1 MNVEFDNKGQY
12 IKPLLSLYY
21 RDKQFCV
28 GILSGV
34 YNITLSA
41 KLNALSEMTF
51 NMSTKIFDNISGLM
65 IDNPMCDKIKK
76 NMLIYSTG
84 TDNIFNIP
92 VEWNSNG
99 IVVTKKKFIGI
110 HWWVI
115 TNVEENNDEN
125 GDIYTITLTSYDST
139 LRERKMFLSSGTDD
153 NKQVLKLCNKYVITY
168 RVPDLSGGAISIWT
182 YNPTKPKFLDKNISS
197 QINISQYDNER
208 TEYFVSADEVIKWFL
223 GENTGEVTKDGE
235 AVFSGGVLSK
245 SLINDYIDTSSTK
258 SNILIEEITN
268 FLSYGIRWKDET
280 DADDIKIYFNGDSMV
295 TADAYANIPDDT
307 QYHLSLDVWET
318 LQDKV
323 ESAQNIWRFGYISPT
338 LKTLYR
344 TIEDGSNSIYEW
356 LLTIEK
362 KFNCFHICDC
372 DNNTINFYTQKD
384 LFKTL
389 GKSIYLTYDNLLK
402 NTTVNTSDREPITCS
417 HIYSDNQGD
426 YSIAYVNPLG
436 NNLIYN
442 FGDYQ
447 LYMDSSIQANLTKWY
462 SRITDFESVF
472 KRLGFLRFYYTQTI
486 NYWYSKMSEYL
497 DSFFEIA
504 DTINLYAQSGGIT
517 DMSVEGVSGITT
529 KYISTSYGVGSK
541 IPVWKPMIAE
551 WQDRTIADIGL
562 TKDELN
568 NCNKY
573 FSILNLDGSRIT
585 TSDANTVLTNL
596 RNKTLN
602 YYIARWSYI
611 AVKNRYTAVKAL
623 AQFIYSL
630 CRMDKTLKLSDITS
644 LTTQDLRQSKGLGQ
658 ATKIKIFNQSV
669 TSITQF
675 LTYMMNDDY
684 VKLFNSQFLQNT
696 SSGADAKGFLPSLK
710 NSFDSKVKQKIK
722 DNDSYHYYDSS
733 LFSASQLRTL
743 GYYTIEGSYSDEY
756 TIFKDLDFDDSTI
769 DNRHISTKQI
779 IDDLSKLY
787 QKAKSDM
794 VDLSKQSY
802 DFSLST
808 ANMLMSSQLALQN
821 GENVYKDLIYIGATI
836 NAEIKPNQWETPTI
850 LEMEI
855 NYDSPN
861 DITFNCSNNYRQKP
875 LAYRFEELYNDISQ
889 SNSLSLDYS
898 SDWFENN

>member
-21 RDKQFCV
+21 RDRQTCV
-28 GILSGV
+28 GILQGV

-51 NMSTKIFDNISGLM
+51 NMSAKIFDNISGLM

-99 IVVTKKKFIGI
+99 TVVTKKKFIGI

-153 NKQVLKLCNKYVITY
+153 NKQVLKLCNKYVVTY
-168 RVPDLSGGAISIWT
+168 RVPDLSDGAISIWT
-182 YNPTKPKFLDKNISS
+182 YNPTKPKFLEKNISS
-197 QINISQYDNER
+197 QINISRYNNEYA
-208 TEYFVSADEVIKWFL
+208 EYFVSADEVVKWFL

-258 SNILIEEITN
+258 SNILIEEITR
-268 FLSYGIRWKDET
+268 FLSANIRWKDET

-307 QYHLSLDVWET
+307 QYHISLDVWET

-323 ESAQNIWRFGYISPT
+323 ESAQNIWKFGYISPT

-344 TIEDGSNSIYEW
+344 TIEDGGTSIYEW

-372 DNNTINFYTQKD
+372 DKNIINFYTKKD
-384 LFKTL
+384 LFNTL

-447 LYMDSSIQANLTKWY
+447 LYMDNSIQANLTKWY

-497 DSFFEIA
+497 DSFYEVA

-541 IPVWKPMIAE
+541 IPVWKPMITE
-551 WQDRTIADIGL
+551 WQYRATADIGL
-562 TKDELN
+562 TKDELDN
-568 NCNKY
+568 FNKY
-573 FSILNLDGSRIT
+573 FSVLNLEGSRIT

-658 ATKIKIFNQSV
+658 TTKIKIFNQSI

-733 LFSASQLRTL
+733 LFSTSQLRTL
-743 GYYTIEGSYSDEY
+743 DYYTIEGSYSDEY

-779 IDDLSKLY
+779 IDDLSNLY

-836 NAEIKPNQWETPTI
+836 NAEIKPNQWETLVI
-850 LEMEI
+850 LEAEM

-898 SDWFENN
+898 SDWFENS

>member
-153 NKQVLKLCNKYVITY
+153 NKQVLKLCNKYAITY

-182 YNPTKPKFLDKNISS
+182 YDPTKPKFLDKNISS
-197 QINISQYDNER
+197 QINISRYDNEY
-208 TEYFVSADEVIKWFL
+208 TEYFISADEVIKWFL
-223 GENTGEVTKDGE
+223 GENTGEVTKDGN

-245 SLINDYIDTSSTK
+245 SLINKYIDTSSIK
-258 SNILIEEITN
+258 SNILIEEIIN

-307 QYHLSLDVWET
+307 QYHISLDVWET

-462 SRITDFESVF
+462 SRITDFELVF

-497 DSFFEIA
+497 GSFFEVA

-551 WQDRTIADIGL
+551 WQDRAIADIGL

-568 NCNKY
+568 NFNKY

-630 CRMDKTLKLSDITS
+630 CRMDKTLELSDITS

-658 ATKIKIFNQSV
+658 ATKIKIFNQNI

-675 LTYMMNDDY
+675 LTYMMNDNY

-733 LFSASQLRTL
+733 LFSTSQLQTL
-743 GYYTIEGSYSDEY
+743 DYYTIEGSYSDEY

-779 IDDLSKLY
+779 IDNLSNLY

-836 NAEIKPNQWETPTI
+836 NAEIKPNQWETPTV
-850 LEMEI
+850 LEVEI

-875 LAYRFEELYNDISQ
+875 LAYRFEELYNDTSQ

>member
-197 QINISQYDNER
+197 QINISQYENEY
-208 TEYFVSADEVIKWFL
+208 TKYFVSADEVIKWFL
-223 GENTGEVTKDGE
+223 GENTGEVTKDGN

-245 SLINDYIDTSSTK
+245 SLINEYIDTSSTK

-307 QYHLSLDVWET
+307 QYHISLDVWET

-462 SRITDFESVF
+462 SRITDFELVF

-497 DSFFEIA
+497 DSFFEVA

-551 WQDRTIADIGL
+551 WQDRAIADIGL

-568 NCNKY
+568 NFNKY

-630 CRMDKTLKLSDITS
+630 CRMDKTLELSDITS

-658 ATKIKIFNQSV
+658 ATKIKIFNQNI

-675 LTYMMNDDY
+675 LTYMMNDNY

-733 LFSASQLRTL
+733 LFSTSQLQTL
-743 GYYTIEGSYSDEY
+743 DYYTIEGSYSDEY

-779 IDDLSKLY
+779 IDNLSNLY

-836 NAEIKPNQWETPTI
+836 NAEIKPNQWETPTV
-850 LEMEI
+850 LEVEI

-875 LAYRFEELYNDISQ
+875 LAYRFEELYNDTSQ

>member
-153 NKQVLKLCNKYVITY
+153 NKQVLKLCNKYAITY

-182 YNPTKPKFLDKNISS
+182 YDPTKPKFLDKNISS
-197 QINISQYDNER
+197 QINISRYDNEY

-223 GENTGEVTKDGE
+223 GENTGEVTKDGN

-245 SLINDYIDTSSTK
+245 SLINKYIDTSSIK
-258 SNILIEEITN
+258 SNILIEEIIN

-307 QYHLSLDVWET
+307 QYHISLDVWET

-462 SRITDFESVF
+462 SRITDFELVF

-497 DSFFEIA
+497 DSFFEVA

-551 WQDRTIADIGL
+551 WQDRAIADIGL

-568 NCNKY
+568 NFNKY

-630 CRMDKTLKLSDITS
+630 CRMDNTLELSDITS

-658 ATKIKIFNQSV
+658 ATKIKIFNQNI

-675 LTYMMNDDY
+675 LTYMMNDNY

-733 LFSASQLRTL
+733 LFSTSQLQTL
-743 GYYTIEGSYSDEY
+743 DYYTIEGSYSDEY

-779 IDDLSKLY
+779 IDNLSNLY

-836 NAEIKPNQWETPTI
+836 NAEIKPNQWETPTV
-850 LEMEI
+850 LEVEI

-875 LAYRFEELYNDISQ
+875 LAYRFEELYNDTSQ